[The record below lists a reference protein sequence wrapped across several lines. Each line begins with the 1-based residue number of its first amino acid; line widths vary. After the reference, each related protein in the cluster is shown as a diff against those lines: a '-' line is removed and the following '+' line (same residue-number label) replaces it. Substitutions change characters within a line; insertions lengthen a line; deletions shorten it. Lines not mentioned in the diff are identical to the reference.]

1 MPAGMTRA
9 GLAAALGVVLAVLL
23 AIRLGLDDPWWAAIS
38 AWIVSGP
45 DRRAVLAKG
54 AQRIAGTL
62 LGAAGGYLAAG
73 LAAGQPWAQAILLF
87 ALGAFGTRQRFG
99 ARRFAIAWFYAAVT
113 ALLVLMQSLGAPGDL
128 DAFARA
134 RCLEILCGVFV
145 ATLCELALVAPVP
158 ATAPRSSTP
167 AAPPA
172 DAARLALIG
181 GLVLLLVPL
190 AWALLDLPAVTQM
203 AVSAFILIDR
213 DLGTQQARARQRLLG
228 CAMGGLLGLLAMG
241 LGADALLPWAVGLGG
256 GLLLF
261 ARLHHGGGPQAYI
274 GTQGGVALVMTMVS
288 GTGPPDSLVPAL
300 QRLAGIGCGTLLLL
314 LVSRLLL
321 PPRPASAGRRRG
333 ETRPGQPVA

>member
-1 MPAGMTRA
+1 MTRA

-23 AIRLGLDDPWWAAIS
+23 AVRLGLDDPWWAAIS

-54 AQRIAGTL
+54 GQRIAGTL
-62 LGAAGGYLAAG
+62 LGAGGGYLVAG
-73 LAAGQPWAQAILLF
+73 LAAGQPWLQAILLF

-134 RCLEILCGVFV
+134 RCLEILCGVLV
-145 ATLCELALVAPVP
+145 ATLCELALVAP
-158 ATAPRSSTP
+158 AAAPRSPAP

-172 DAARLALIG
+172 DAGRLALIG

-190 AWALLDLPAVTQM
+190 AWALLDLPAATQM

-228 CAMGGLLGLLAMG
+228 CGMGGLLGLLVMG

-274 GTQGGVALVMTMVS
+274 GTQGGVALIMTMVS

-314 LVSRLLL
+314 LVSRSLL
-321 PPRPASAGRRRG
+321 PRPASARRRG
-333 ETRPGQPVA
+333 EARSGQPVA